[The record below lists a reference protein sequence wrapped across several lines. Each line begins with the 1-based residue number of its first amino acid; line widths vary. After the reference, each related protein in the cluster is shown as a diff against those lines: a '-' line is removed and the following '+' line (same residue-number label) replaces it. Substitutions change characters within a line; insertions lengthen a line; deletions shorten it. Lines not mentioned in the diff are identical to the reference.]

1 MKQTSFFITTVIL
14 SSVAAM
20 AGDQSLADMA
30 RKEAER
36 RKGLE
41 RIEEKVIEGGSPTQ
55 LAPGGNL
62 TTSSSPSKGSRRQRL
77 AGEARASPGP
87 IRNRIRKLDR
97 EIAETDERIAALRSR
112 IERERWAPTKAGRR
126 SQTKDSP
133 ERLRTQLQELELR
146 RKRLGQ
152 ERLETYDQGRK
163 AGFLPGELDGKG
175 IIP

>member
-62 TTSSSPSKGSRRQRL
+62 TTSSSPSKGSRRQVL
-77 AGEARASPGP
+77 AGEARASRAQSGTGFESWIARLQKLTSGSQLYALASRESAGP
-87 IRNRIRKLDR
+87 
-97 EIAETDERIAALRSR
+97 
-112 IERERWAPTKAGRR
+112 
-126 SQTKDSP
+126 
-133 ERLRTQLQELELR
+133 RLRRGEG
-146 RKRLGQ
+146 RKRKIHPNGYA
-152 ERLETYDQGRK
+152 RSFK
-163 AGFLPGELDGKG
+163 NWS
-175 IIP
+175 